1 MLTIFVLIHMADYCN
16 CTMLIGPS
24 VAWKINLFLTVDQA
38 V

>member
-1 MLTIFVLIHMADYCN
+1 MLTIFMLIDMTDHSN

-24 VAWKINLFLTVDQA
+24 VAWKINLFMTVDQA